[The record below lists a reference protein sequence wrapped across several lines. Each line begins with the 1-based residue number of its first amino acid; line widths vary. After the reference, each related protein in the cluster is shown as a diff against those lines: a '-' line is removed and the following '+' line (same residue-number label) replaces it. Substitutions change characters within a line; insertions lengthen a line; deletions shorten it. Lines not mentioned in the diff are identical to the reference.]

1 MGVREMN
8 TVGRGMGREKVVAA
22 SWWLSPLSWAP
33 GFLFSLPLPPYAA
46 PIPHS
51 HLLPKGA
58 KDKEFSS
65 SFRNCC
71 VQFIHLPPYF
81 VTQDAGSPLP
91 ARESK
96 GKWILVFCWF
106 SKSAFWTLPYL
117 CPRTELRTPTRSAH
131 PDIPPSLFQGMVG
144 V

>member
-131 PDIPPSLFQGMVG
+131 PDISPSLFQGMVG